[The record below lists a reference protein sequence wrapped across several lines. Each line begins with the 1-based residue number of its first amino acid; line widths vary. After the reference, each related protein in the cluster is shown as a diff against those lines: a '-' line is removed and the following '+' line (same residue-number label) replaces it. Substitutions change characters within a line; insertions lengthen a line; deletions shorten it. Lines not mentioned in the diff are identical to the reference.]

1 MAYADAVEPTS
12 FVASIE
18 AVVAG
23 DAPVPTTAPLEL
35 PTIAAATPSATTA
48 DDALP
53 TAVEVPTVTAEPV
66 AVAAAEPTAEPIAT
80 TAPTAPTAAPT
91 AIATETPVEVAAAP
105 VASAAA
111 ASGLGN
117 GVFAGTAE
125 YTEWG
130 NVQVQITVADGQLV
144 DVVSLQM
151 PSSRKSSEI
160 NNAAEPV
167 LEAQAI
173 ATQSADLDVVSGATF
188 TSNTYEI
195 SLQAALDQAALAAI
209 DSQAAGQ

>member
-80 TAPTAPTAAPT
+80 TATAAPT